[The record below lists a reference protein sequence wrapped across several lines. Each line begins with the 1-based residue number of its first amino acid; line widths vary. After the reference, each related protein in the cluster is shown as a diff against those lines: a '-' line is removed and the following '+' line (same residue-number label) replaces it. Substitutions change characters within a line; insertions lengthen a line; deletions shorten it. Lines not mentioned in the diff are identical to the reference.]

1 MPGGQATTRASSQS
15 QGREPGRTYLPI
27 VRHEQVPA
35 PHDAVRFLAQAGLG
49 AAPDDI
55 TRVMRLGYDGWLAE
69 QRAHPVS
76 ATRPYLDRVRTHI
89 AANMRAAASTLPY
102 FRYNDA
108 EVAHSAPSI
117 NFSTAWMRN
126 AIFGPDQ
133 LRQRMAWVW
142 SQIAVVSFRYDSH
155 LHYDGPLIADYYD
168 TLARHALGNIEDLL
182 FAVATHPAMAH
193 FLSSLG
199 NQRADPSINRFPDE
213 NFAREFLQLFTI
225 GLWELHSNGEIRRD
239 ADLEPIHTFDNRD
252 VEELARVFTGLWL
265 EGVPLTQ
272 STYSRDELL
281 DRRVIA
287 IEDRHDRGDKILF
300 AGSEEEILI
309 PGGLDTFTEIREVIR
324 ALVNHRN
331 TAPYMCRNLI
341 RFLVTSNPSLG
352 YLQRVVEVFVNNGN
366 GIRGDLFA
374 VARAVLLDP
383 EARDPAHTSDPRHG
397 KLQEP
402 MLRLTRLVRAFG
414 AGRTTPELQFW
425 AGFNAKLGDN
435 ESLGQWPLY
444 APSVFN
450 FFSPVYSHLGLL
462 HDHNLASPEF
472 QLLNSVTSAAT
483 GNQFAAY
490 IDGLLHERTAGDT
503 PPFAFDFGAEIAIAA
518 NPVALAD
525 HIDLMLCNASMR
537 PETRAGLIAGIAR
550 LRSAG
555 DRVRFAVWFGA
566 MCPEGAVLR

>member
-1 MPGGQATTRASSQS
+1 MRVGSATRQSSPHKQE
-15 QGREPGRTYLPI
+15 RPPRRTFLPI
-27 VRHEQVPA
+27 VRHTQA
-35 PHDAVRFLAQAGLG
+35 PDARAAVRFLAQAGLG
-49 AAPDDI
+49 AAPEDI
-55 TRVMRLGYDGWLAE
+55 ARVMQVGFEGWLAE
-69 QRAHPVS
+69 QRAQPLS
-76 ATRPYLDRVRTHI
+76 LTRPYLDRVRAHI
-89 AANMRAAASTLPY
+89 AANMRTAASTLPY

-108 EVAHSAPSI
+108 EVAHTAPSI

-126 AIFGPDQ
+126 AVFGTDQ

-168 TLARHALGNIEDLL
+168 TLAHHALGNIEDLL

-199 NQRADPSINRFPDE
+199 NQRADVTINRFPDE

-239 ADLEPIHTFDNRD
+239 KDFEPIHTFGNRE

-272 STYSRDELL
+272 STYTRDELL
-281 DRRVIA
+281 DRKVIA
-287 IEDRHDRGDKILF
+287 IEERHDRGDKILF
-300 AGSEEEILI
+300 AGSEEEIII
-309 PGGLDTFTEIREVIR
+309 PGGLDTFTEIREAIR

-341 RFLVTSNPSLG
+341 RFLVTSNPSLS

-374 VARAVLLDP
+374 VVRAILLDP
-383 EARDPAHTSDPRHG
+383 EARDASYSIDPGYG

-402 MLRLTRLVRAFG
+402 LLRLTRLVRAFR
-414 AGRTTPELQFW
+414 AGRATPELQFW

-435 ESLGQWPLY
+435 ESLGQWPMY

-462 HDHNLASPEF
+462 HDQTLASPEF
-472 QLLNSVTSAAT
+472 QLLNSITSAAT

-490 IDGLLHERTAGDT
+490 IDGLLHERTAGGT
-503 PPFAFDFGAEIAIAA
+503 PPFAFDFGPEL
-518 NPVALAD
+518 ALAATPETLVE
-525 HIDLMLCNASMR
+525 HINTLLCSGFMR
-537 PETRAGLIAGIAR
+537 AETRARMIEGIAA
-550 LRSAG
+550 LRSAE
-555 DRVRFAVWFGA
+555 DRVKFAVWFGA
-566 MCPEGAVLR
+566 MCPEGAILR